1 MVKQILLLMATAF
14 FSCVTMAGKII
25 MVGDVPVEVTDVG
38 VNGSGCPTGSIDV
51 TATEDNTQVVI
62 LFSEYRAITDSVNT
76 LAVADCNI
84 SLGLAVPAG
93 FSVGIVDIDWRG
105 TVVAG
110 AGSFINFHRE
120 FFFSGDRGE
129 SVDEFWSVPGFE
141 NFFLEDDPAFI
152 TYSSCSGN
160 PLIARADTSATV
172 IGANSL
178 FTLRS
183 ADFQSKLLFTLSV
196 QKC

>member
-1 MVKQILLLMATAF
+1 MATAF